1 MKCYAKSS
9 ENLIVQLA
17 NLPPKPPFL
26 SKSFH
31 LFSCTG
37 KTHYLCISSAKN
49 KEQNKTFLPFNFQNI
64 GRQLVQYAASVIAEL
79 YHNRWNIELF
89 FKWLKQHLKIKKFWG
104 TSENAVRIQIYCA
117 VITYC
122 LIICVKH
129 NMKLE
134 RSVYEILQIVGI
146 SLTDKTNL
154 KELFDKSNIN
164 NVNERCDS
172 SKPSLFNF

>member
-64 GRQLVQYAASVIAEL
+64 GRQLVQYAVSVTAAVLEPCSSTVPLHTKTNPAAKVETTRGL
-79 YHNRWNIELF
+79 Y
-89 FKWLKQHLKIKKFWG
+89 
-104 TSENAVRIQIYCA
+104 
-117 VITYC
+117 
-122 LIICVKH
+122 
-129 NMKLE
+129 
-134 RSVYEILQIVGI
+134 SVYRASSGRYINGRGGGPSRPQG
-146 SLTDKTNL
+146 
-154 KELFDKSNIN
+154 EL
-164 NVNERCDS
+164 
-172 SKPSLFNF
+172 